1 MPPPPSPIN
10 RGGLLLNTYCVYKH
24 TSPSGKVYIG
34 ITKKKP
40 SYRWVNGL
48 GYKSSPH
55 FWSAIQKYGWEN
67 FKHEVLFTGLSCD
80 EACAMEQKLIA
91 QYKATDRL
99 YGYNEKAGGQ
109 KGSSLNESAKKK
121 ISDATKAFYASHP
134 ETVERISRANRGRK
148 WTEEQREKYI
158 AAKRGKHLEIS
169 DEWRAKMIAGT
180 RKRYAEDAQL
190 RDKATERCRENGKK
204 NSIAV
209 VQMDLLENDIATF
222 ESSREAERQTGAK
235 CSNIIYCCKGLRHTA
250 NGYKWR
256 FANTDNG
263 GRETA

>member
-1 MPPPPSPIN
+1 
-10 RGGLLLNTYCVYKH
+10 
-24 TSPSGKVYIG
+24 VYIG

-109 KGSSLNESAKKK
+109 KVHRL
-121 ISDATKAFYASHP
+121 TKAQKRKFLMQQRRFMLLTRKLLKEFHGQTRG
-134 ETVERISRANRGRK
+134 ERGRTNK
-148 WTEEQREKYI
+148 EK
-158 AAKRGKHLEIS
+158 
-169 DEWRAKMIAGT
+169 
-180 RKRYAEDAQL
+180 
-190 RDKATERCRENGKK
+190 
-204 NSIAV
+204 SI
-209 VQMDLLENDIATF
+209 
-222 ESSREAERQTGAK
+222 
-235 CSNIIYCCKGLRHTA
+235 
-250 NGYKWR
+250 
-256 FANTDNG
+256 
-263 GRETA
+263 